1 MRKLPVGT
9 VYLLKRAELAV
20 RSCSEVALHEFDLTP
35 AQFLMLFRLQDRTD
49 LSMADLA
56 RDIGVRPQS
65 IIGFVAALERRGVLV
80 RKPSPAHRRVLHL
93 RLTVA
98 GRRLLSDAT
107 RVAARVEAELLSG
120 LSATHLAAL
129 RTGLLHVWERAEGH
143 AMHPRKVQ
151 GRDEAVLRSL
161 LSVARERAP
170 ARGKQAVRPRR

>member
-1 MRKLPVGT
+1 

-80 RKPSPAHRRVLHL
+80 RRPSPAHRRVLHL

-107 RVAARVEAELLSG
+107 RVAARVEAELLGG

-129 RTGLLHVWERAEGH
+129 RTGLLHVWERAERH
-143 AMHPRKVQ
+143 AMHPRQ
-151 GRDEAVLRSL
+151 AQARDEVVLHSL
-161 LSVARERAP
+161 LAGVQQRAP
-170 ARGKQAVRPRR
+170 VRGKRSVKPRS